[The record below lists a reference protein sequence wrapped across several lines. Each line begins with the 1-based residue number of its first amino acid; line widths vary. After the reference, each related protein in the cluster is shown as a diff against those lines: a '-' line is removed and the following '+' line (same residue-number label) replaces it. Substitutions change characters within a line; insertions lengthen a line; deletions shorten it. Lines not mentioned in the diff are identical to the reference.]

1 MKRLWYYLVLLVIA
15 LLVVS
20 MAILWRDNTA
30 TEDTSTLTSWASA
43 IFLCAVVC
51 GPGLLAKALFAQLVP
66 AQAHAKNRRRL
77 LREIKRAQTAS
88 SAAAA
93 LIKNIQMWHSWWT
106 QEAKRM
112 RNLYSLAYR
121 EAGGKK
127 DNPYANVADW
137 RRTG

>member
-1 MKRLWYYLVLLVIA
+1 MNRLWYSLVLLTIA

-30 TEDTSTLTSWASA
+30 SEDTSTLTSWAGA

-93 LIKNIQMWHSWWT
+93 RITNIQLWHSWWT
-106 QEAKRM
+106 QEANRM
-112 RNLYSLAYR
+112 RNRYMLAYR
-121 EAGGKK
+121 EARKN
-127 DNPYANVADW
+127 DNPYANG
-137 RRTG
+137 RTG